1 MRDVNNYCDIYF
13 YCYQYD
19 GLLRSATHSIPFS
32 LLQVSSSSQN
42 VDIADVWGQG
52 LHQGLEAIKFYGGA
66 TVGMRTLLDALEPGI
81 LSLRAGGQW
90 GAIYQLT
97 RKVGYRGAILLIS
110 HKPSHRQ
117 LSIVEQINRC
127 ATHQIFH

>member
-1 MRDVNNYCDIYF
+1 M
-13 YCYQYD
+13 
-19 GLLRSATHSIPFS
+19 
-32 LLQVSSSSQN
+32 
-42 VDIADVWGQG
+42 WGQG